1 MLVSGLANEGL
12 EALWAQVLE
21 HRRRMTACGD
31 FAARRRAQQTRWMWT
46 MVEDRLLSR
55 LRTDPAV
62 RARLPAL
69 EAAVASGELSPTVAA
84 EEIVGLLEPG
94 EAPSP

>member
-1 MLVSGLANEGL
+1 
-12 EALWAQVLE
+12 
-21 HRRRMTACGD
+21 
-31 FAARRRAQQTRWMWT
+31 MWT

-94 EAPSP
+94 ETPSP